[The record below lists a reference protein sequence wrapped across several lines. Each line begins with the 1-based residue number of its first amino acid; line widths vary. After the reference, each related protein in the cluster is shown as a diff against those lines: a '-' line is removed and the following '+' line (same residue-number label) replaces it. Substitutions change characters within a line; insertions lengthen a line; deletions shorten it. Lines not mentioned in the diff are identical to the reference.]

1 MYFPCVELLP
11 FLRAV
16 DAATTKNVNDAN
28 FRQDGSDILTTVVE
42 SLHGDPNIQSMFL
55 AAAADKV
62 PRFDNIS
69 STAGDNVFQE
79 FVRKLCHTRVQEYL
93 DSFKHKGAANKG
105 YATLAGQN
113 LRDSLLTHHINLK
126 SKQK

>member
-62 PRFDNIS
+62 PDLTTYHPQLVIMYSKSLYEN
-69 STAGDNVFQE
+69 
-79 FVRKLCHTRVQEYL
+79 C
-93 DSFKHKGAANKG
+93 
-105 YATLAGQN
+105 ATLGYKN
-113 LRDSLLTHHINLK
+113 TWILLNTKVQQTKAMQL
-126 SKQK
+126 